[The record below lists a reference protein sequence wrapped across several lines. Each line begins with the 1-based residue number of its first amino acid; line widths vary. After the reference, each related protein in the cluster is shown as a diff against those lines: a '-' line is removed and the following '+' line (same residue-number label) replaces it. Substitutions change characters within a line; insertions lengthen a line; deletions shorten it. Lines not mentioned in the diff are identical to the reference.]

1 MEPNIFDYL
10 NILREHGADLGD
22 GVGAGGGRHGPGLGG
37 GVGGVF
43 AVLVTPAVRLFGN
56 IINWSW

>member
-1 MEPNIFDYL
+1 MKYL
-10 NILREHGADLGD
+10 LSTEDVADLGD